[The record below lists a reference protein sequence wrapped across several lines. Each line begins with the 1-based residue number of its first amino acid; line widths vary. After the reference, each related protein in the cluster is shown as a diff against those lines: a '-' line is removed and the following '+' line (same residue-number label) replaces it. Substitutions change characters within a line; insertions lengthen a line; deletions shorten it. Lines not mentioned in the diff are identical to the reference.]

1 MNRSPAPEQ
10 AENHTST
17 FLLQDPPVV
26 GRSGR
31 RIHLPAQ
38 QPSADKTVP
47 TAAPGRGRLRSASVF
62 RALWDPHCLCGRP
75 LCGWPLVEDSL
86 AIARACCL
94 GVLPLGSRALSGHAG
109 LCMQRGVS
117 RREVC
122 AEFSLIG
129 GQPQDCKERAPRE
142 AEAESGEPPELPRVS
157 RLASVAFSP
166 KRVSLSARVAVRSH
180 LARTVAC
187 GSSRGLNGPF
197 YGLQLFVLV

>member
-1 MNRSPAPEQ
+1 MNRSTAPEQ

-47 TAAPGRGRLRSASVF
+47 TAAPGRERLHGASEF
-62 RALWDPHCLCGRP
+62 RALWDPHCLRGRP
-75 LCGWPLVEDSL
+75 LCGWPLGEDSL
-86 AIARACCL
+86 AIAHACCL
-94 GVLPLGSRALSGHAG
+94 GALPSGSRAFSGHAG

-122 AEFSLIG
+122 AESSLIG

-142 AEAESGEPPELPRVS
+142 AEVESGEPPKLPRVS

-166 KRVSLSARVAVRSH
+166 KGVSLSARVAVRSH

-187 GSSRGLNGPF
+187 GSRRGLNGPF